1 MNAVTG
7 RNNAIVQ
14 SCYWTFR
21 GYMVLFIFPHQ
32 NIPRLLVEARVKV
45 LVLSGEQH
53 SNVRSSTSS
62 SLSLI

>member
-14 SCYWTFR
+14 SCYWTFT
-21 GYMVLFIFPHQ
+21 GYMVLFKFSHQ

-53 SNVRSSTSS
+53 SNV
-62 SLSLI
+62 